1 MNEKKSI
8 NKEEQ
13 YRGVST
19 LPIEKKSIVV
29 KWVYKTK
36 YVHNGKLI
44 NLNNDWWQRAT
55 NRI

>member
-13 YRGVST
+13 YRAVST

-36 YVHNGKLI
+36 YVLNGKLI